1 MYPEKVAEVLRELDL
16 YYETI
21 NDAKFLQPWE
31 FDRRDYLA
39 GNVLKG
45 LENLKPPKAFKWDI
59 LSTYDQ

>member
-1 MYPEKVAEVLRELDL
+1 M
-16 YYETI
+16 YETI
-21 NDAKFLQPWE
+21 NDAKFFQPWE